1 MGNLSQ
7 GPPSAG
13 TRPAHPLGMNPVHL
27 HLVLNH
33 APLFGS
39 VISLVLLLIAMWR
52 RSDELK
58 KVALGLIVLTALITL
73 PVYLT
78 GEPAEDIVEP
88 FPGVVRGAID
98 SHEDAAKIAFVSM
111 LGTGA
116 MALFGFWLF
125 RGGRIIAGWF
135 TTSLL
140 IVLLVTGL
148 FMARTANLGG
158 KVRHPEIGTTSATS
172 SQSKS
177 EARHEDD

>member
-1 MGNLSQ
+1 M
-7 GPPSAG
+7 
-13 TRPAHPLGMNPVHL
+13 
-27 HLVLNH
+27 LNH

-39 VISLVLLLIAMWR
+39 IISLVLLLFAMWR
-52 RSDELK
+52 QSNELK
-58 KVALGLIVLTALITL
+58 KVALALIVLTALITL

-88 FPGVVRGAID
+88 FPGVVRSAID
-98 SHEDAAKIAFVSM
+98 SHEDAAKIAFVCM

-125 RGGRIIAGWF
+125 RGRRLVASWF

-140 IVLLVTGL
+140 IVLLVTGV

-158 KVRHPEIGTTSATS
+158 KVRHPEIGTTS
-172 SQSKS
+172 QS
-177 EARHEDD
+177 ETQHEKD